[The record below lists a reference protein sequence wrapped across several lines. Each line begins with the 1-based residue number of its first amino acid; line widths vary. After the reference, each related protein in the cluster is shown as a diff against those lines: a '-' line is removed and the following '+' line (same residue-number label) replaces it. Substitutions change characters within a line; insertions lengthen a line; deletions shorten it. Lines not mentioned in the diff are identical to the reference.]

1 MEESLN
7 NDSEESPSQQE
18 NEVKS
23 LYGEGVDIALP
34 DILLPPQIDESKTK
48 KVV

>member
-7 NDSEESPSQQE
+7 NGSEESPSQQE

-34 DILLPPQIDESKTK
+34 DILLPPQIEEDKTK
-48 KVV
+48 K